1 MFKVRRVEAKQTKS
15 QKQIQPTNPDLSGF
29 KNQRPAGN
37 NGTEYLIA
45 SDGTLEVIREVALTD
60 ALNEG
65 NALRQLS
72 HGEKLEARIPE
83 NQAVAVAQLNEMTS
97 KWHTGH

>member
-1 MFKVRRVEAKQTKS
+1 MFKIRVEDKQTKS
-15 QKQIQPTNPDLSGF
+15 HNQIQPIQISVPLKSE
-29 KNQRPAGN
+29 RPAGN

-65 NALRQLS
+65 NALRPLS
-72 HGEKLEARIPE
+72 HGEKLEA
-83 NQAVAVAQLNEMTS
+83 
-97 KWHTGH
+97 

>member
-15 QKQIQPTNPDLSGF
+15 RKQIQPIKPADLSGF

-72 HGEKLEARIPE
+72 HCEKLEARSPE

-97 KWHTGH
+97 K